1 METLLFI
8 GNSLLLGVGLAM
20 DAFSVSVVNGFHEPK
35 MSVRKKRGIAGVFAA
50 FQTAMPLLGWV
61 AVHFF
66 LVLFQKAEPFIPWV
80 AFFLLLFIG
89 GKMILEAILKK
100 DEDEEEEFR
109 LNRRT
114 LFIQGIATSIDALS
128 VGFTI
133 ADYGVWMAVIAS
145 VLIGVVTYLICR
157 LGLVLGVKIGT
168 KINRKASILGGCI
181 LIGIGLE
188 ILLKS
193 FFE

>member
-1 METLLFI
+1 MEIIVFI

-20 DAFSVSVVNGFHEPK
+20 DAFSVSVVNGFHEPE
-35 MSVRKKRGIAGVFAA
+35 MSARKKRGIAGVFAA

-80 AFFLLLFIG
+80 AFVLLFFIG
-89 GKMILEAILKK
+89 GKMLLEAIVNRK
-100 DEDEEEEFR
+100 EEEEKIYR

-114 LFIQGIATSIDALS
+114 LFVQGIATSIDALS

-133 ADYGVWMAVIAS
+133 ADYGVWMALIAS
-145 VLIGVVTYLICR
+145 VLIGAVTYVICR
-157 LGLVLGVKIGT
+157 LGIVLGVRIGT
-168 KINRKASILGGCI
+168 KINRGASILGGCI

-188 ILLKS
+188 ILIKS
-193 FFE
+193 FME

>member
-1 METLLFI
+1 
-8 GNSLLLGVGLAM
+8 
-20 DAFSVSVVNGFHEPK
+20 
-35 MSVRKKRGIAGVFAA
+35 
-50 FQTAMPLLGWV
+50 
-61 AVHFF
+61 
-66 LVLFQKAEPFIPWV
+66 
-80 AFFLLLFIG
+80 
-89 GKMILEAILKK
+89 
-100 DEDEEEEFR
+100 
-109 LNRRT
+109 
-114 LFIQGIATSIDALS
+114 
-128 VGFTI
+128 
-133 ADYGVWMAVIAS
+133 MAVIAS